1 MSENKHI
8 KFFLTIL
15 YILLGVAGLWF
26 VLKYALGWLAPFIL
40 AFVFSK
46 IIDYPVSFFEKKLK
60 FPRPISSLIFTIV
73 FYGVIGT
80 LVYFGASRL
89 INTLILLFE
98 KLRTLDID
106 LLVDRLSETFF
117 EILSR
122 LPLGIQ
128 DFIYTNIEGWLSEL
142 VSAIQKLIAPIVSY
156 TANIASSVPSILI
169 FIIVA
174 IASTYFLS
182 SDSPKLREKLWEI
195 SSENL
200 KNKYHRIRAQLSNTL
215 VSYLRAVL
223 ILICITFV
231 ELSIGL
237 SILRIENSLLIA
249 GLIAIVDALP
259 VLGSGWFLMPW
270 AIISAFSG
278 NYFLAIG
285 LVIIYIVITVVR
297 NLIEPK
303 IVGEQIGLHPLA
315 TLASIYIGLKLFG
328 LVGMFTPILVA
339 LIKKFYE
346 WGYFDFAKRKTT
358 PPKPLDEE

>member
-15 YILLGVAGLWF
+15 YVLLAVACVWF

-40 AFVFSK
+40 AFIFSK

-60 FPRPISSLIFTIV
+60 FPRPISSLIFTV
-73 FYGVIGT
+73 LFYGIIGT
-80 LVYFGASRL
+80 LVYLCASRL
-89 INTLILLFE
+89 IDTLVLLFE
-98 KLRTLDID
+98 KLRNLDID
-106 LLVDRLSETFF
+106 LVVENIRETFF
-117 EILSR
+117 NILSR

-142 VSAIQKLIAPIVSY
+142 VSAIQKLIAPVVSY
-156 TANIASSVPSILI
+156 TANIATILPSILI

-174 IASTYFLS
+174 IASTFFLS
-182 SDSPKLREKLWEI
+182 ADSPKLRQKLWEI
-195 SSENL
+195 SSENV
-200 KNKYHRIRAQLSNTL
+200 KNKYKRIRSQISNTL

-237 SILRIENSLLIA
+237 SILRVPNAIVIA
-249 GLIAIVDALP
+249 SVIAIVDALP

-270 AIISAFSG
+270 AVVSAFSG

-285 LVIIYIVITVVR
+285 LVVIYVVITVVR

-328 LVGMFTPILVA
+328 IIGMFTPILVA
-339 LIKKFYE
+339 LIKKFYD
-346 WGYFDFAKRKTT
+346 WGYFDFFKKKSCA
-358 PPKPLDEE
+358 PKPLDE